1 LAHAPEV
8 GHAQASDTSHSP
20 AHTQWEV
27 ENHFIT
33 VTAAINTLS
42 TNHYWMGMQLAGST
56 WYLLDGTVLGNGAP
70 SNANPYAHM

>member
-1 LAHAPEV
+1 MIHTFCCHHL
-8 GHAQASDTSHSP
+8 TP
-20 AHTQWEV
+20 AIRLQTHTQWEV

-33 VTAAINTLS
+33 VTAAIDTLVI
-42 TNHYWMGMQLAGST
+42 NHYWMGMQLSGST